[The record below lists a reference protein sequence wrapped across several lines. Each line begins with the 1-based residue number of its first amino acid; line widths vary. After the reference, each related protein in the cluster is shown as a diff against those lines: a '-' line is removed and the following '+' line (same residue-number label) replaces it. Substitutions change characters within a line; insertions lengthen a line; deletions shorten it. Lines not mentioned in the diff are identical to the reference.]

1 MTSSCDLRPTCRSV
15 RPTRFLTHLQRMDD
29 SASQRGSPE
38 INGAAG
44 KQGIGRRPAPMK
56 AHLISI

>member
-1 MTSSCDLRPTCRSV
+1 
-15 RPTRFLTHLQRMDD
+15 MDD

-56 AHLISI
+56 AHLINI